1 MQPLDFILISLAVWR
16 ISRMIAMEN
25 GPFNVMDSI
34 RHRLGAHKGET
45 WIQQGI
51 VCVGCISFWVGM
63 IAAVIVGGPWW
74 VVILHGLAFSAVS
87 VILMRRVN

>member
-1 MQPLDFILISLAVWR
+1 MQPIEFIIIALAVWR
-16 ISRMIAMEN
+16 ISRIIALEN
-25 GPFNVMDSI
+25 GPFNFMDTI
-34 RHRLGAHKGET
+34 RRKLGANKGET

-63 IAAVIVGGPWW
+63 AAAVMVGGPWQD
-74 VVILHGLAFSAVS
+74 VILRGLAFSAVA